1 MVILLTLKIQILK
14 NNILISIIMPAY
26 NAEKYINEAI
36 QSVIN
41 QTHKL
46 WELIIIDDG
55 STDNTVDILNIIIDS
70 RIVIINQAHKG
81 VGASRNV
88 GLRIMKGQ
96 YFCFL
101 DSDDIFTPMS
111 LSSRLEVFIK
121 NNEISFVD
129 GAVNEIYWLQKRF
142 IRRYVPKLRGY
153 PLNNLLKLNDKCF
166 VGNSWMIKRDFNYDY
181 KFDEKMT
188 HCEDLYFYISI
199 SEGKKYDYTN
209 NLILIYRKRFNSAM
223 SDYLG
228 LEKGY
233 RKLYK
238 NINREFN
245 LKIVK
250 KLIIK
255 YKIIKVMAL
264 IFVKNRH
271 DFKLAFKSIY
281 YYLLM

>member
-1 MVILLTLKIQILK
+1 
-14 NNILISIIMPAY
+14 MPAY